1 MDTPKKDRLQVPG
14 LHDILRKMSGTYGW
28 DSHLAEEHAKEVF
41 KSLLDAKTADHLV
54 SLFVHDGLLFARLD
68 SAAAR
73 QELSYRK
80 EMLRQAINEKLHGEV
95 IKTIVIQ

>member
-1 MDTPKKDRLQVPG
+1 MDTPKKDRLQVSD
-14 LHDILRKMSGTYGW
+14 LHDIIETISSRYGW

-41 KSLLDAKTADHLV
+41 KSLLDAKTADRLV
-54 SLFVHDGLLFARLD
+54 SLSVHDGVLFARLD

-80 EMLRQAINEKLHGEV
+80 EMLRQSINEKLHGEV
-95 IKTIVIQ
+95 LKTIVIQ